1 MSKKK
6 PTMDWEAI
14 KAEVHRRGMTL
25 TELSIQCGFHSS
37 ILRKVKSS
45 THYGGQA
52 ALARFI
58 NRRPEDLWPE
68 RYPKKSSGILDT
80 AKWPR
85 LQSQKSQAFSDKK
98 AA

>member
-1 MSKKK
+1 MSKKQ

-37 ILRKVKSS
+37 ILRKVKST
-45 THYGGQA
+45 THYRGQS
-52 ALARFI
+52 ALAGFI
-58 NRRPEDLWPE
+58 NCKPEDLWPE
-68 RYPKKSSGILDT
+68 RYPKKSSSILDT

-85 LQSQKSQAFSDKK
+85 PESQKCQALPDKK